1 VPQSTERSDA
11 CDVAPGS
18 ATEEGGLQSGAQRNE
33 AVLDRKPG
41 RRPVT
46 VLPPIMRPA
55 SGERAERV
63 IGAPALL
70 LVQMDG
76 DAAYEHGDQNLPR
89 CARAEPMG
97 DHSGLGSR
105 RLIDPRLSWRSR
117 RLGFWTLRDSRSGFG
132 LDIDLVDGRSNANVE
147 PAEESF
153 LAKEVERE
161 RPGVTEPHRR
171 LPGHLT

>member
-18 ATEEGGLQSGAQRNE
+18 ATEEGLQSGAQRNE

-41 RRPVT
+41 RRLVT

-63 IGAPALL
+63 IGALAALL

-76 DAAYEHGDQNLPR
+76 AAAYEHG
-89 CARAEPMG
+89 EP
-97 DHSGLGSR
+97 
-105 RLIDPRLSWRSR
+105 
-117 RLGFWTLRDSRSGFG
+117 
-132 LDIDLVDGRSNANVE
+132 E
-147 PAEESF
+147 PPT
-153 LAKEVERE
+153 V
-161 RPGVTEPHRR
+161 RPGRA
-171 LPGHLT
+171 